1 MRDCVQRLAIIASAV
16 CLGCKSLP
24 LSVSATTHPE
34 ITQGDLRVRLAI
46 FADDS
51 MLGRSAL
58 SGGQDRAVRY
68 IAAEVARMG
77 LKPAGEN
84 NTYFQTFDI
93 RERRLDSA
101 SRLIVGDAVLRPVTD
116 FKVFPFG
123 RGNLRPVA
131 GAQVVFG
138 GIVGDTT
145 TQISAQQAA
154 NRLVLLG
161 VPSNM
166 TADRVYANVIYG
178 PQSRF
183 RNAIAVAIASL
194 DYLPSSQRGI
204 TSSVGLVDTTEALAN
219 AYPTSILV
227 SRSAAQLLLGS
238 EVGHAEPGK
247 LGQRVRGTLLV
258 DETLHPTRNVVAI
271 LPGSDPALRHQYV
284 ALGAHSDH
292 LGITSSLL
300 EHDSVR
306 EYAIERLRRERAG
319 SPSLDPIVVNI
330 DSLRRV
336 RQPRPDSIYN
346 GADDDGSGSV
356 ALLEIAEQLTTGG
369 ARPKRSI
376 LFVWHA
382 AEEMGLIGSGWFTDH
397 PTVPLDSIVAQLN
410 LDMVGRGGPIDLRGG
425 GPEYLQVIGAN
436 RRSAAL
442 ETVVEE
448 VNGTSAHPFTLVESD
463 PDGLFC
469 RSDHWSYARFGIP
482 IAFFTTG
489 LHADYHQPT
498 DEAQYIDYVKLEHVT
513 RFVSNIA
520 TALASSSE
528 RFEPPGQRSR
538 FAAFCSQ

>member
-538 FAAFCSQ
+538 FAPFCSQ

>member
-101 SRLIVGDAVLRPVTD
+101 SRLIVGDAVLRPVID

>member
-356 ALLEIAEQLTTGG
+356 ALLEIAEQLATGG